1 MHVSNHLMYSSF
13 PRPYTSGDAEEAARF
28 LQPAVHIETSMSD
41 HAVQEGKDELGSLRF
56 SNRLVWSR

>member
-1 MHVSNHLMYSSF
+1 MYSSF